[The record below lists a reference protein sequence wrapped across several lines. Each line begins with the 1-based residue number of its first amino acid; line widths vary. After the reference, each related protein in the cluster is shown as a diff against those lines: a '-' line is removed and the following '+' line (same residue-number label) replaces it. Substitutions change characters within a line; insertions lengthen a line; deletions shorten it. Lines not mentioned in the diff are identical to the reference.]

1 LPSHTKGCYP
11 VTLFP
16 LFIYIYIYIGIGG
29 GYGYTWGC
37 SQLWEVGG
45 NGERGN
51 TSLFGHRGAMF
62 EMRLGRP
69 NLGIG
74 PGAFFFP

>member
-1 LPSHTKGCYP
+1 MPLEASRGVAASYYINYY
-11 VTLFP
+11 LF
-16 LFIYIYIYIGIGG
+16 YMGMGVG
-29 GYGYTWGC
+29 WGYTWGC

-45 NGERGN
+45 KGERGN
-51 TSLFGHRGAMF
+51 TPLFGHRGAMF